1 MADVSPLAELL
12 GQALYQFTLIKPLLP
27 TYGHVIISALFPLY
41 IGAHAS
47 LSRPSSASKPPKT
60 SDNEAQDESENEEED
75 EEHQEDDQRMEGLA
89 PSDALVFP
97 LTAGATLGGLYLV
110 IKYMGADLLNKI
122 LGFYF
127 SQMGIFFAM
136 AFLKDAISVLRSFI
150 FPRKYTRRGK
160 TWKPRPS
167 ERMFAIV
174 QSPTTAQPVEIRKSP
189 LPGLLGSIPL
199 PESFLKALWVSREV
213 LYWRAK
219 VRFHMHR
226 VIHFERSFGTL
237 DILSALLSLPTVA
250 YFTFVSKPWWLT
262 NFLGF
267 SFCYGTLQL
276 MSPSTFV
283 TGSLILG
290 SLFFYDI
297 YFVYF
302 TPLMVTV
309 AKKLDVPIKLLFPR
323 PPAPSE
329 APDTVSLAMLGL
341 GDIII
346 PGMMVGLALRF
357 DLYLY
362 YKWKCVQKA
371 RSEGEDSGVVKP
383 VYQTATGG
391 WGERFW
397 AAPTK
402 PTEPELERPYRH
414 ARSFPKT
421 YFKASI
427 VGYTIGMITTL
438 AVMQI
443 FDHPQ
448 PALLYLVP
456 GILISLWG
464 TALVKGQVNEMWEF
478 SDAEE
483 EEDTNERDGEDGQKY
498 QVTSTDKNRSF
509 FARIFS
515 WSNEGSSTKS
525 SKPDKA
531 SNKKG
536 EDLTASSEKTDD
548 EKENKKSD
556 NNEAKSKSDS
566 KDSDSKSLDLFSIS
580 IYVPR
585 KTGSKTPKSQDY
597 VADSILD
604 KEDWSYVGVGK
615 QEKENEPPAKRRRR
629 SPRNAASMSQ

>member
-1 MADVSPLAELL
+1 MAEVSPLAELL
-12 GQALYQFTLIKPLLP
+12 GQVLYQFTLIKPLLP
-27 TYGHVIISALFPLY
+27 TYGHVVLSALFPLY

-47 LSRPSSASKPPKT
+47 LSRPSSAAKPPKH
-60 SDNEAQDESENEEED
+60 SDKDAVESDDEEED
-75 EEHQEDDQRMEGLA
+75 EKHQNDDQKMEGLA

-110 IKYMGADLLNKI
+110 IKYAGADLLNKI

-127 SQMGIFFAM
+127 SQMGIFFAL
-136 AFLKDAISVLRSFI
+136 AFLKDALSVLRSFV
-150 FPRKYTRRGK
+150 FPRKYTDGGR
-160 TWKPRPS
+160 TWKPSQS
-167 ERMFAIV
+167 ERVFSV
-174 QSPTTAQPVEIRKSP
+174 VTTSEPADIRHSP
-189 LPGLLGSIPL
+189 LPGIFGSIPL
-199 PESFLKALWVSREV
+199 PSLVLRAIWTLRGV

-219 VRFHMHR
+219 LRVYIHR
-226 VIHFERSFGTL
+226 VIHLECSLGAL
-237 DILSALLSLPTVA
+237 DILSGILSLPAVA
-250 YFTFVSKPWWLT
+250 YFTLVSKPWWLT

-276 MSPSTFV
+276 MSPSTFA

-329 APDTVSLAMLGL
+329 DPDTVSLAMLGL

-362 YKWKCVQKA
+362 YKAKGMVKA
-371 RSEGEDSGVVKP
+371 RSEGEGSVYVKP
-383 VYQTATGG
+383 LYQSATGG

-397 AAPTK
+397 APSARSN
-402 PTEPELERPYRH
+402 EPELEPPYCD

-421 YFKASI
+421 YFTASI
-427 VGYTIGMITTL
+427 VGYTIGMVTTL
-438 AVMQI
+438 AIMQI

-456 GILISLWG
+456 GVLISLWG
-464 TALVKGQVNEMWEF
+464 TALAKGQVHEMWNF

-483 EEDTNERDGEDGQKY
+483 EEDD
-498 QVTSTDKNRSF
+498 DKNGKDVEIGEKDHAIFPDKSRGL

-515 WSNEGSSTKS
+515 GSNEDKGSHIVSKVSNGKNQGLS
-525 SKPDKA
+525 SLEKAGHEIETENSQNNKDKTQ
-531 SNKKG
+531 SG
-536 EDLTASSEKTDD
+536 
-548 EKENKKSD
+548 
-556 NNEAKSKSDS
+556 S
-566 KDSDSKSLDLFSIS
+566 KDEGSKNLDLFLIS
-580 IYVPR
+580 VYVPR
-585 KTGSKTPKSQDY
+585 KAGSKKSQPVSQAGVGDS
-597 VADSILD
+597 ADVES
-604 KEDWSYVGVGK
+604 WSYVPVSK
-615 QEKENEPPAKRRRR
+615 QDNEPPAKRRRR
-629 SPRNAASMSQ
+629 SPRHATAKSE

>member
-1 MADVSPLAELL
+1 MAEVSPLAELL
-12 GQALYQFTLIKPLLP
+12 GQALYQFDLIKPLLP
-27 TYGHVIISALFPLY
+27 TYGHVILSALFPLY

-47 LSRPSSASKPPKT
+47 LSRPSSAAKAPKT
-60 SDNEAQDESENEEED
+60 SKKDVDQSDDDDED
-75 EEHQEDDQRMEGLA
+75 EERQSDDQKMEGLA

-110 IKYMGADLLNKI
+110 IKWAGADLLNKL

-127 SQMGIFFAM
+127 SQIGIFFAI
-136 AFLKDAISVLRSFI
+136 AFVKDALSVSRSFI
-150 FPRKYTRRGK
+150 FPRKYTRGGR
-160 TWKPRPS
+160 TFKPQPS
-167 ERMFAIV
+167 ERIFAV
-174 QSPTTAQPVEIRKSP
+174 EQSTNTEKADVRHSP
-189 LPGLLGSIPL
+189 LPGILGSIPL
-199 PESFLKALWVSREV
+199 PSFVLKILWICRAA

-219 VRFHMHR
+219 LR
-226 VIHFERSFGTL
+226 VHVHSAFSFKCSLGGL
-237 DILSALLSLPTVA
+237 DILSGLVSLPAVA

-362 YKWKCVQKA
+362 YKVKGTLKA
-371 RSEGEDSGVVKP
+371 RSEGGDSEFNKP
-383 VYQTATGG
+383 VYQPATGG

-397 AAPTK
+397 APPARSN
-402 PTEPELERPYRH
+402 EPELQPPYRD

-427 VGYTIGMITTL
+427 VGYTLGMVTTL

-456 GILISLWG
+456 GVLLSLWG
-464 TALVKGQVNEMWEF
+464 TALVKGQLHEMWDF

-483 EEDTNERDGEDGQKY
+483 EEEDSSENNGEKDEKDAEKA
-498 QVTSTDKNRSF
+498 SDKKRGL

-515 WSNEGSSTKS
+515 GPNEGTESHKVDKKEERSS
-525 SKPDKA
+525 DNA
-531 SNKKG
+531 NKK
-536 EDLTASSEKTDD
+536 TKA
-548 EKENKKSD
+548 KKSKGSDKKKSGKD
-556 NNEAKSKSDS
+556 NGPED
-566 KDSDSKSLDLFSIS
+566 LDLFSIS
-580 IYVPR
+580 IYLPR
-585 KTGSKTPKSQDY
+585 KARSKQNVQEDA
-597 VADSILD
+597 ADPAAAD
-604 KEDWSYVGVGK
+604 EGWSYVGVGR
-615 QEKENEPPAKRRRR
+615 QDNEPPAKRRRR
-629 SPRNAASMSQ
+629 SPRHAAAESQ

>member
-1 MADVSPLAELL
+1 MAEVSPLAELL

-27 TYGHVIISALFPLY
+27 TYGHVILSALFPLY

-47 LSRPSSASKPPKT
+47 LSRPSSAAKPPKR
-60 SDNEAQDESENEEED
+60 SDKDAIELDDEEED
-75 EEHQEDDQRMEGLA
+75 DEHQNDDQKMEGLA

-97 LTAGATLGGLYLV
+97 LTAGATLGGLYLM
-110 IKYMGADLLNKI
+110 IKYAGADLLNKI

-127 SQMGIFFAM
+127 SQMGIFFAL
-136 AFLKDAISVLRSFI
+136 AFVKDALSVSRSFV
-150 FPRKYTRRGK
+150 FPRKYTGGGR
-160 TWKPRPS
+160 TWKPSQS
-167 ERMFAIV
+167 ERVFSV
-174 QSPTTAQPVEIRKSP
+174 VTTSEPADIRQSP
-189 LPGLLGSIPL
+189 LPGIFGSIPL
-199 PESFLKALWVSREV
+199 PNLALRSLWALRGL

-219 VRFHMHR
+219 LRVHIHR
-226 VIHFERSFGTL
+226 VIRLECSLGTL
-237 DILSALLSLPTVA
+237 DILSGVLSLPAVA

-329 APDTVSLAMLGL
+329 APGTVSLAMLGL

-362 YKWKCVQKA
+362 YKAKGMIKA
-371 RSEGEDSGVVKP
+371 QSESEGLEYVKP
-383 VYQTATGG
+383 LYQSATGG

-397 AAPTK
+397 APPARPN
-402 PTEPELERPYRH
+402 EPELEPPYRD

-421 YFKASI
+421 YFTASI

-456 GILISLWG
+456 GVLISLWG
-464 TALVKGQVNEMWEF
+464 TALAKGQVHEMWNF

-483 EEDTNERDGEDGQKY
+483 DEDQDGKDGKDGKNDEKDRA
-498 QVTSTDKNRSF
+498 TSSDKSRGL

-515 WSNEGSSTKS
+515 GSNENKGSHKVS
-525 SKPDKA
+525 KA
-531 SNKKG
+531 SNGKNQG
-536 EDLTASSEKTDD
+536 LSSLENAGHETEVEKSEINKDKTGSGGKD
-548 EKENKKSD
+548 EGLKN
-556 NNEAKSKSDS
+556 
-566 KDSDSKSLDLFSIS
+566 LDLFSIS

-585 KTGSKTPKSQDY
+585 KAGSKKSQPASREE
-597 VADSILD
+597 VGDSTHDL
-604 KEDWSYVGVGK
+604 ESCSYVPVSK
-615 QEKENEPPAKRRRR
+615 QANEPPAKRRRR
-629 SPRNAASMSQ
+629 SPRHAPATSE

>member
-27 TYGHVIISALFPLY
+27 TYGHVIVSALFPLY

-47 LSRPSSASKPPKT
+47 LSRPNSASKPLKA
-60 SDNEAQDESENEEED
+60 SDLDDSDDEAED
-75 EEHQEDDQRMEGLA
+75 EEQQDDSQKMEGLA

-110 IKYMGADLLNKI
+110 IKYMGADILNKV

-136 AFLKDAISVLRSFI
+136 AFLKDAISTLRSFV
-150 FPRKYTRRGK
+150 FPRKYTRCGQ
-160 TWKPRPS
+160 TWKPKPS
-167 ERMFAIV
+167 ERVFTIV
-174 QSPTTAQPVEIRKSP
+174 PSNSTPVEPVDARKSP
-189 LPGLLGSIPL
+189 LPGLLGLIPL
-199 PESFLKALWVSREV
+199 PGFVVKALWITREV

-219 VRFHMHR
+219 LRVHVHR
-226 VIHFERSFGTL
+226 VVHFECPLGTL
-237 DILSALLSLPTVA
+237 DILSILISLPAVA
-250 YFTFVSKPWWLT
+250 YFAFVAKPWWLT

-309 AKKLDVPIKLLFPR
+309 AKNLDVPIKLLFPR
-323 PPAPSE
+323 PPAPTE

-362 YKWKCVQKA
+362 YEKKGSLKA
-371 RSEGEDSGVVKP
+371 RAEGETANFVKP
-383 VYQTATGG
+383 AYQSATGG

-397 AAPTK
+397 APSARS
-402 PTEPELERPYRH
+402 TEPELEPPYRD
-414 ARSFPKT
+414 ARTFPKT
-421 YFKASI
+421 YFKASL

-464 TALVKGQVNEMWEF
+464 TALVNGQVNEMWEF
-478 SDAEE
+478 SDSEE
-483 EEDTNERDGEDGQKY
+483 EEEGTNEKDGEK
-498 QVTSTDKNRSF
+498 DKKEQITASGESRSF
-509 FARIFS
+509 FARAFS
-515 WSNEGSSTKS
+515 WNSERKR
-525 SKPDKA
+525 PRDFDKA
-531 SNKKG
+531 SDKKEKSPETDG
-536 EDLTASSEKTDD
+536 EKLDKA
-548 EKENKKSD
+548 SD
-556 NNEAKSKSDS
+556 NDKPKAKSDS
-566 KDSDSKSLDLFSIS
+566 KDSNFKDLDLFSIS
-580 IYVPR
+580 IYIPR
-585 KTGSKTPKSQDY
+585 KAKSTNSESQIDT
-597 VADSILD
+597 ADSTPD

-629 SPRNAASMSQ
+629 SPRNDSSTSQ

>member
-1 MADVSPLAELL
+1 MAEVSPLAELL

-27 TYGHVIISALFPLY
+27 TYGHVILSALFPLY

-47 LSRPSSASKPPKT
+47 LSRPSSAAKPPKP
-60 SDNEAQDESENEEED
+60 SDKDALKSDDEEED
-75 EEHQEDDQRMEGLA
+75 EEHQNDDQKMEGLA

-110 IKYMGADLLNKI
+110 IKYAGADLLNRI

-127 SQMGIFFAM
+127 SQMGIFFAL
-136 AFLKDAISVLRSFI
+136 AFVKDALSVSRSFV
-150 FPRKYTRRGK
+150 FPRKYTRGGR
-160 TWKPRPS
+160 TWKSSHSQRVFS
-167 ERMFAIV
+167 SV
-174 QSPTTAQPVEIRKSP
+174 VTTSKPADIRQSP
-189 LPGLLGSIPL
+189 LPGIIGSIPL
-199 PESFLKALWVSREV
+199 PTLVVRTLWTLRDI

-219 VRFHMHR
+219 LRVHIHR
-226 VIHFERSFGTL
+226 VIHFECSFGAL
-237 DILSALLSLPTVA
+237 DILSGVLSLPAVA

-283 TGSLILG
+283 TGSLILS

-329 APDTVSLAMLGL
+329 TLDTVSLAMLGL

-362 YKWKCVQKA
+362 YKAKGVIKA
-371 RSEGEDSGVVKP
+371 RSDGGGSEFVKP
-383 VYQTATGG
+383 LYQSATGG

-397 AAPTK
+397 APSARPN
-402 PTEPELERPYRH
+402 EPELEPPYH
-414 ARSFPKT
+414 DARSFPKT
-421 YFKASI
+421 YFTASI
-427 VGYTIGMITTL
+427 VGYTIGMVITL

-456 GILISLWG
+456 GVLISLWG
-464 TALVKGQVNEMWEF
+464 TALIKGQVHEMWDF
-478 SDAEE
+478 SDVEE
-483 EEDTNERDGEDGQKY
+483 EYEKQNTKDGEN
-498 QVTSTDKNRSF
+498 VDKNRATFSDKSCGL

-515 WSNEGSSTKS
+515 SSSEGKGSH
-525 SKPDKA
+525 KA
-531 SNKKG
+531 SKLFNGKDQGLSPLKR
-536 EDLTASSEKTDD
+536 ASSETEVGKSEDNKDKTRSSGKD
-548 EKENKKSD
+548 EGLKN
-556 NNEAKSKSDS
+556 
-566 KDSDSKSLDLFSIS
+566 LDLFSIS

-585 KTGSKTPKSQDY
+585 KAGSKKPEPAGQGE
-597 VADSILD
+597 VADSVRH
-604 KEDWSYVGVGK
+604 EESRSYVPVSM
-615 QEKENEPPAKRRRR
+615 QDNEPPAKRRRR
-629 SPRNAASMSQ
+629 SPRHATETSE

>member
-1 MADVSPLAELL
+1 MAEVSPLAELL
-12 GQALYQFTLIKPLLP
+12 GQAIYHFNLVRPLLP
-27 TYGHVIISALFPLY
+27 TYGHVILSALFPLY

-47 LSRPSSASKPPKT
+47 LSRPSCATKPPKA
-60 SDNEAQDESENEEED
+60 SKKDAENESEEDEDEAQDG
-75 EEHQEDDQRMEGLA
+75 DQKMEGLA

-110 IKYMGADLLNKI
+110 IKWMGADTLNKI

-136 AFLKDAISVLRSFI
+136 AFVKDALSVLRSFV
-150 FPRKYTRRGK
+150 FPRKYNRGGK
-160 TWKPRPS
+160 IWKPKPS
-167 ERMFAIV
+167 DRAFTAI
-174 QSPTTAQPVEIRKSP
+174 QTSPGSEQVETEQSP
-189 LPGLLGSIPL
+189 LPGIFGLIPL
-199 PESFLKALWVSREV
+199 PRTVINALWTCREV

-219 VRFHMHR
+219 LRFHVHR
-226 VIHFERSFGTL
+226 IVSLDCSIGTL
-237 DILSALLSLPTVA
+237 DLLSVLMALPAVA

-309 AKKLDVPIKLLFPR
+309 AKNLDVPIKLLFPR
-323 PPAPSE
+323 PPAPTE

-341 GDIII
+341 GDIIV

-357 DLYLY
+357 DLFLY
-362 YKWKCVQKA
+362 YKQKGMLKA
-371 RSEGEDSGVVKP
+371 KAEGEASGFVKP
-383 VYQTATGG
+383 VFQQATGA

-397 AAPTK
+397 APSAK
-402 PTEPELERPYRH
+402 LNEPQLEIPYND

-421 YFKASI
+421 YFKASL
-427 VGYTIGMITTL
+427 VGYTVGMVTTL

-464 TALVKGQVNEMWEF
+464 TALIKGQVHEMWEF
-478 SDAEE
+478 SEG
-483 EEDTNERDGEDGQKY
+483 EEDEEDAA
-498 QVTSTDKNRSF
+498 TSDKGHGL
-509 FARIFS
+509 FARLFS
-515 WSNEGSSTKS
+515 KAHENTE
-525 SKPDKA
+525 SKNLDKA
-531 SNKKG
+531 SDDTKR
-536 EDLTASSEKTDD
+536 DTASPEKTKDTAD
-548 EKENKKSD
+548 EEKTE
-556 NNEAKSKSDS
+556 S
-566 KDSDSKSLDLFSIS
+566 KDEADLKADDKDDSEHLDIFSFS

-585 KTGSKTPKSQDY
+585 KAKLSKIQAEENAVKSTID
-597 VADSILD
+597 
-604 KEDWSYVGVGK
+604 EENWSYVGVGK
-615 QEKENEPPAKRRRR
+615 KDNEPPAKRRRR
-629 SPRNAASMSQ
+629 SPRNTAAASQ

>member
-1 MADVSPLAELL
+1 MAEVSPLAELL
-12 GQALYQFTLIKPLLP
+12 GQALYQFEQIRPLLP

-47 LSRPSSASKPPKT
+47 LSRPSSAAKPSKG
-60 SDNEAQDESENEEED
+60 SDKEAHDDSDDEEENEE
-75 EEHQEDDQRMEGLA
+75 HHSADQKMEGLV

-110 IKYMGADLLNKI
+110 IKYAGADLLNKI

-127 SQMGIFFAM
+127 SQMGMFFAM
-136 AFLKDAISVLRSFI
+136 AFVKDAVSVARSFV
-150 FPRKYTRRGK
+150 FPRKYTRKER
-160 TWKPRPS
+160 TWKPKPS
-167 ERMFAIV
+167 ERIFSV
-174 QSPTTAQPVEIRKSP
+174 VPVPSTQKPVDVRSSP
-189 LPGLLGSIPL
+189 LPGFLGSIQL
-199 PESFLKALWVSREV
+199 PGFVLSALWTFRTV

-219 VRFHMHR
+219 LRIHIHR
-226 VIHFERSFGTL
+226 VVNLECPLGAL
-237 DILSALLSLPTVA
+237 DILSVLLSLPAVG
-250 YFTFVSKPWWLT
+250 YFTFYSKPWWLT

-283 TGSLILG
+283 TGSLILS

-329 APDTVSLAMLGL
+329 APDAVSLAMLGL
-341 GDIII
+341 GDIIV

-362 YKWKCVQKA
+362 YKLKGTVKA
-371 RSEGEDSGVVKP
+371 RAEGEGSGLVKP

-397 AAPTK
+397 APSARPSETELK
-402 PTEPELERPYRH
+402 PPYSD

-427 VGYTIGMITTL
+427 VGYTAGMITTL
-438 AVMQI
+438 VVMQI

-456 GILISLWG
+456 GVLISLWG
-464 TALVKGQVNEMWEF
+464 TALVKGQIRDMWEF

-483 EEDTNERDGEDGQKY
+483 EEEEPNKKDGDEKTEKDQAPAPQKA
-498 QVTSTDKNRSF
+498 RGL

-515 WSNEGSSTKS
+515 GEEDAKS
-525 SKPDKA
+525 QNKDKD
-531 SNKKG
+531 NKK
-536 EDLTASSEKTDD
+536 EAEKGDI
-548 EKENKKSD
+548 KKSED
-556 NNEAKSKSDS
+556 KDGEAKDYKET
-566 KDSDSKSLDLFSIS
+566 DLFSIS
-580 IYVPR
+580 IYMPR
-585 KTGSKTPKSQDY
+585 KATTEKSPADKDASESTPD
-597 VADSILD
+597 
-604 KEDWSYVGVGK
+604 EEENWSYAGAAK
-615 QEKENEPPAKRRRR
+615 QDNEPPAKRRRR
-629 SPRNAASMSQ
+629 SPRHAAATSQ

>member
-1 MADVSPLAELL
+1 MAEVSPLAELL
-12 GQALYQFTLIKPLLP
+12 GQAIYHFNLVRPLLP
-27 TYGHVIISALFPLY
+27 TYGHVILSALFPLY

-47 LSRPSSASKPPKT
+47 LSRPSCAAKPPKA
-60 SDNEAQDESENEEED
+60 SEKEAKNETEDEDEED
-75 EEHQEDDQRMEGLA
+75 EAHDDDQKMEGLA

-110 IKYMGADLLNKI
+110 IKWMGADTLNKI

-136 AFLKDAISVLRSFI
+136 AFVKDALSVLRSFV
-150 FPRKYTRRGK
+150 FPRKYKRGGK
-160 TWKPRPS
+160 VWKPKPS
-167 ERMFAIV
+167 DRVFTAI
-174 QSPTTAQPVEIRKSP
+174 QTSAGSEQLETQQSP
-189 LPGLLGSIPL
+189 LPGIFGLIPL
-199 PESFLKALWVSREV
+199 PGTVLSALWTCREV

-219 VRFHMHR
+219 LRFHVHR
-226 VIHFERSFGTL
+226 IVHLDCSIGTL
-237 DILSALLSLPTVA
+237 DILSVLMALPAVA

-309 AKKLDVPIKLLFPR
+309 AKNLDVPIKLLFPR
-323 PPAPSE
+323 PPAPTE
-329 APDTVSLAMLGL
+329 APGTVSLAMLGL
-341 GDIII
+341 GDIIV

-357 DLYLY
+357 DLFLY
-362 YKWKCVQKA
+362 YKQKGMLKA
-371 RSEGEDSGVVKP
+371 KAEGEASGFVKP
-383 VYQTATGG
+383 IFQQATGG

-397 AAPTK
+397 APSAK
-402 PTEPELERPYRH
+402 STEPQLEIPYDT

-421 YFKASI
+421 YFKASL
-427 VGYTIGMITTL
+427 VGYTVGMVTTL

-464 TALVKGQVNEMWEF
+464 TALIKGQVLEMWEF
-478 SDAEE
+478 SEGEE
-483 EEDTNERDGEDGQKY
+483 DEEDTSEKTGQENAA
-498 QVTSTDKNRSF
+498 TSDKGRSL
-509 FARIFS
+509 FARLFS
-515 WSNEGSSTKS
+515 KASENTESGNL
-525 SKPDKA
+525 DKA
-531 SNKKG
+531 SNDTKR
-536 EDLTASSEKTDD
+536 DTASSEKTKDPADEEKTESKDKPASKADD
-548 EKENKKSD
+548 KD
-556 NNEAKSKSDS
+556 DS
-566 KDSDSKSLDLFSIS
+566 KHLDIFSFS

-585 KTGSKTPKSQDY
+585 RAKSSKTHAEENTGKPTIY
-597 VADSILD
+597 G
-604 KEDWSYVGVGK
+604 EENWSYVGVGK
-615 QEKENEPPAKRRRR
+615 KDNEPPAKRRRR
-629 SPRNAASMSQ
+629 SPRNAAAASQ

>member
-1 MADVSPLAELL
+1 MAEVSPLAELL
-12 GQALYQFTLIKPLLP
+12 GQALYQFTLVKPLLP

-41 IGAHAS
+41 VGAHAS
-47 LSRPSSASKPPKT
+47 LSRPSSSAKPPKP
-60 SDNEAQDESENEEED
+60 SDKDIQNQSEDEEED
-75 EEHQEDDQRMEGLA
+75 EEPQDDDQKMEGLA

-110 IKYMGADLLNKI
+110 IKWAGADILNKI

-127 SQMGIFFAM
+127 SQMGMFFAM
-136 AFLKDAISVLRSFI
+136 AFVKDALSVLRSFV
-150 FPRKYTRRGK
+150 FPRKYTRGGR
-160 TWKPRPS
+160 TWKPRLSERIFELAPRQTPS
-167 ERMFAIV
+167 E
-174 QSPTTAQPVEIRKSP
+174 PTGVRQSP
-189 LPGLLGSIPL
+189 LPGIFGSIPL
-199 PESFLKALWVSREV
+199 PIFVLKMLWACRAV

-219 VRFHMHR
+219 LRVHVHR
-226 VIHFERSFGTL
+226 VVHFKCSLGAL
-237 DILSALLSLPTVA
+237 DILSGLLSIPAVA
-250 YFTFVSKPWWLT
+250 YFALVSKPWWLT

-267 SFCYGTLQL
+267 SFSYGTLQL

-309 AKKLDVPIKLLFPR
+309 AKNLDVPIKLLFPR
-323 PPAPSE
+323 PPAPGE

-362 YKWKCVQKA
+362 YKLKGTLKA
-371 RSEGEDSGVVKP
+371 QSEGEVSGFVKP
-383 VYQTATGG
+383 VYQAATGG

-397 AAPTK
+397 ASSAK
-402 PTEPELERPYRH
+402 SNQSELEPPYRD

-427 VGYTIGMITTL
+427 VGYTVGMTTTL

-443 FDHPQ
+443 FDHAQ

-456 GILISLWG
+456 GVLFSLWG
-464 TALVKGQVNEMWEF
+464 TALVKGQVREMWEF
-478 SDAEE
+478 SDAEA
-483 EEDTNERDGEDGQKY
+483 EDEVSDGMDDENGQKGRE
-498 QVTSTDKNRSF
+498 SSSDKSRGL

-515 WSNEGSSTKS
+515 SSNES
-525 SKPDKA
+525 SKSRNVDRCSDKKDQT
-531 SNKKG
+531 SVT
-536 EDLTASSEKTDD
+536 LSEKANA
-548 EKENKKSD
+548 EIEKKSD
-556 NNEAKSKSDS
+556 KAKRQRNGKDGDS
-566 KDSDSKSLDLFSIS
+566 KNLDLFSIS
-580 IYVPR
+580 IYSPR
-585 KTGSKTPKSQDY
+585 KGRSKKPQTEGD
-597 VADSILD
+597 AAALD
-604 KEDWSYVGVGK
+604 EESWSYVGVGK
-615 QEKENEPPAKRRRR
+615 QDNEPPAKRRRR
-629 SPRNAASMSQ
+629 SPRFTSETPE

>member
-1 MADVSPLAELL
+1 MAEVSPVAELL
-12 GQALYQFTLIKPLLP
+12 GQAIYQFDLIKPLLP

-47 LSRPSSASKPPKT
+47 LSRPGSAANPAKL
-60 SDNEAQDESENEEED
+60 SDKDAENESEDDGED
-75 EEHQEDDQRMEGLA
+75 EESQDSDQKMESLG

-97 LTAGATLGGLYLV
+97 LTAGLTLGSLYLV
-110 IKYMGADLLNKI
+110 IKWMGADMLNKI

-136 AFLKDAISVLRSFI
+136 AFLKDALSVVRSFI
-150 FPRKYTRRGK
+150 FPRKYTRGGQ

-167 ERMFAIV
+167 KRFFAAVPSSTI
-174 QSPTTAQPVEIRKSP
+174 PEPVDVRRSP
-189 LPGLLGSIPL
+189 LPGIFGAIPL
-199 PESFLKALWVSREV
+199 PSIVLRVLWVSREM

-219 VRFHMHR
+219 LRIHVHR
-226 VIHFERSFGTL
+226 VLHLDFSLGSL
-237 DILSALLSLPTVA
+237 DILSASVALPAVA
-250 YFTFVSKPWWLT
+250 YFTFISKPWWLT

-283 TGSLILG
+283 TGSLILS

-323 PPAPSE
+323 PPAPTE
-329 APDTVSLAMLGL
+329 APDTISLAMLGL

-362 YKWKCVQKA
+362 YKQKGTLKA
-371 RSEGEDSGVVKP
+371 QAEGKDSASVKP
-383 VYQTATGG
+383 VYQSATGG

-397 AAPTK
+397 APSVK
-402 PTEPELERPYRH
+402 SNEPDLGAPYRD
-414 ARSFPKT
+414 ALSFPKT
-421 YFKASI
+421 YFKASL
-427 VGYTIGMITTL
+427 VGYTLGMVTTL

-456 GILISLWG
+456 GILLSLWG
-464 TALVKGQVNEMWEF
+464 TALLKGQISEMWEF
-478 SDAEE
+478 SDSEE
-483 EEDTNERDGEDGQKY
+483 EGEDNSEKE
-498 QVTSTDKNRSF
+498 TNSNEKNKVANPPKSRGL
-509 FARIFS
+509 FASIFS
-515 WSNEGSSTKS
+515 RHNETAASQIVDRAS
-525 SKPDKA
+525 DKQEQGA
-531 SNKKG
+531 A
-536 EDLTASSEKTDD
+536 ASSG
-548 EKENKKSD
+548 NPSD
-556 NNEAKSKSDS
+556 ATEDKPEDKDEAKPKSERKEDPKNLDIFS
-566 KDSDSKSLDLFSIS
+566 FSL
-580 IYVPR
+580 YVPR
-585 KTGSKTPKSQDY
+585 KAGSKEPQAQNVDDSTPNDKS
-597 VADSILD
+597 
-604 KEDWSYVGVGK
+604 WSYVSVGK
-615 QEKENEPPAKRRRR
+615 QENEPPTKRRRR
-629 SPRNAASMSQ
+629 SPRNLSAAAEPSQ

>member
-27 TYGHVIISALFPLY
+27 TYGHVILSALFPLY

-47 LSRPSSASKPPKT
+47 LSRPSSASKPPRNDK
-60 SDNEAQDESENEEED
+60 DELEDEEED
-75 EEHQEDDQRMEGLA
+75 DEQQEDGQKMEGLA

-97 LTAGATLGGLYLV
+97 LTAGATLGSLYLV
-110 IKYMGADLLNKI
+110 IKHMGADLLNKI

-136 AFLKDAISVLRSFI
+136 AFLKDATSVLRSFV
-150 FPRKYTRRGK
+150 FPRKYTRRGR
-160 TWKPRPS
+160 TWKPRS
-167 ERMFAIV
+167 SDRFFQIV
-174 QSPTTAQPVEIRKSP
+174 QNTTTAEAVDVRKSP

-199 PESFLKALWVSREV
+199 PRSFLKALWISREV

-219 VRFHMHR
+219 LRVHVHR
-226 VIHFERSFGTL
+226 VIHFECAFGTL
-237 DILSALLSLPTVA
+237 DILSALVSLPTVA

-362 YKWKCVQKA
+362 YKVKGALRA
-371 RSEGEDSGVVKP
+371 RSEGEDSAIVKP
-383 VYQTATGG
+383 IYQSATGG

-397 AAPTK
+397 ALSAR
-402 PTEPELERPYRH
+402 PTEPELEPPYRD

-421 YFKASI
+421 YFKASL
-427 VGYTIGMITTL
+427 VGYTVGMITTL
-438 AVMQI
+438 AVMQV

-464 TALVKGQVNEMWEF
+464 TALVKGQVHEMWEF

-483 EEDTNERDGEDGQKY
+483 EEEEDTNEKDGKFEQKDE
-498 QVTSTDKNRSF
+498 VAPAETSRSF
-509 FARIFS
+509 FARIFF
-515 WSNEGSSTKS
+515 W
-525 SKPDKA
+525 
-531 SNKKG
+531 
-536 EDLTASSEKTDD
+536 SSEDPSMKTHNENTSSDKKEDNPVVSSERTNGKKEVKESNDDD
-548 EKENKKSD
+548 EKSESD
-556 NNEAKSKSDS
+556 GKNADS
-566 KDSDSKSLDLFSIS
+566 KNLDLFSFS
-580 IYVPR
+580 IYVPQ
-585 KTGSKTPKSQDY
+585 KTASKKIQSEDDA
-597 VADSILD
+597 ADSALD

-615 QEKENEPPAKRRRR
+615 QDKENEPPAKRRRR
-629 SPRNAASMSQ
+629 SPRNASTSQ

>member
-1 MADVSPLAELL
+1 MAEVSPLAELL
-12 GQALYQFTLIKPLLP
+12 GQALYEFELVRPLLP

-47 LSRPSSASKPPKT
+47 LSRPSSAAKPSKG
-60 SDNEAQDESENEEED
+60 SDKDAQDDSEDEEED
-75 EEHQEDDQRMEGLA
+75 EEHHGADQKMEGLA

-110 IKYMGADLLNKI
+110 IKYAGADLLNKI

-127 SQMGIFFAM
+127 SQMGMFFAM
-136 AFLKDAISVLRSFI
+136 AFIKDAISVLRSFV
-150 FPRKYTRRGK
+150 FPRKYTRGGQV
-160 TWKPRPS
+160 WKPKPS
-167 ERMFAIV
+167 ERIFSVVSA
-174 QSPTTAQPVEIRKSP
+174 PTTKEPIDVRRSP
-189 LPGLLGSIPL
+189 LPGFLGSVPL
-199 PESFLKALWVSREV
+199 PDFVLNALWTFRTV

-219 VRFHMHR
+219 LRIHIHR
-226 VIHFERSFGTL
+226 VVHLECPLGVL
-237 DILSALLSLPTVA
+237 DILSVLLSLPAVA
-250 YFTFVSKPWWLT
+250 YFTFYSKPWWLT

-341 GDIII
+341 GDIIV

-362 YKWKCVQKA
+362 YKLKGTLKA
-371 RSEGEDSGVVKP
+371 RAESEDSAFVKP
-383 VYQTATGG
+383 VYQSATGG

-397 AAPTK
+397 APSPRPSGTELK
-402 PTEPELERPYRH
+402 PPYSD

-427 VGYTIGMITTL
+427 FGYTAGMITTL
-438 AVMQI
+438 VVMQI

-456 GILISLWG
+456 GVLISLWG
-464 TALVKGQVNEMWEF
+464 TALVKGQLREMWEF

-483 EEDTNERDGEDGQKY
+483 GEEEANEKNDEKNEKDQAPAPQKA
-498 QVTSTDKNRSF
+498 RGL

-515 WSNEGSSTKS
+515 NEDTASEK
-525 SKPDKA
+525 KDKDA
-531 SNKKG
+531 DNKKP
-536 EDLTASSEKTDD
+536 EDGD
-548 EKENKKSD
+548 
-556 NNEAKSKSDS
+556 EAKDPKET
-566 KDSDSKSLDLFSIS
+566 DLFSIS
-580 IYVPR
+580 IYMPR
-585 KTGSKTPKSQDY
+585 KAATEKSH
-597 VADSILD
+597 ADNDVFESSPD
-604 KEDWSYVGVGK
+604 EESWSYAGAVK
-615 QEKENEPPAKRRRR
+615 QDNEPPAKRRRR
-629 SPRNAASMSQ
+629 SPRHASATSQ

>member
-1 MADVSPLAELL
+1 MAEVSPLAELL

-27 TYGHVIISALFPLY
+27 TYGHVVLSALFPLY

-47 LSRPSSASKPPKT
+47 LSRPSSAAKPLKH
-60 SDNEAQDESENEEED
+60 SDKDAIEPDDEEED
-75 EEHQEDDQRMEGLA
+75 EEHQNGDQKMEGLA

-110 IKYMGADLLNKI
+110 IKYAGADLLNKI

-127 SQMGIFFAM
+127 SQMGIFFAL
-136 AFLKDAISVLRSFI
+136 AFVKDALSVSRSFV
-150 FPRKYTRRGK
+150 FPRKYISGGQI
-160 TWKPRPS
+160 WKPSQS
-167 ERMFAIV
+167 ERVFSAV
-174 QSPTTAQPVEIRKSP
+174 TTSKPADIRQSP
-189 LPGLLGSIPL
+189 LPGIFSSIPFPNL
-199 PESFLKALWVSREV
+199 VLMALWTLRGV

-219 VRFHMHR
+219 LRFHIHR
-226 VIHFERSFGTL
+226 VIHLECALGSL
-237 DILSALLSLPTVA
+237 DILSGVLSISAVA

-323 PPAPSE
+323 PPAPTE

-362 YKWKCVQKA
+362 YKAKGLVKG
-371 RSEGEDSGVVKP
+371 RSEGEGSEYVKP
-383 VYQTATGG
+383 LYQSATGG

-397 AAPTK
+397 APSARPN
-402 PTEPELERPYRH
+402 EPELEPPYRD

-421 YFKASI
+421 YFTASI
-427 VGYTIGMITTL
+427 VGYTIGMVTTL

-456 GILISLWG
+456 GVLISLWG
-464 TALVKGQVNEMWEF
+464 TALAKGQIHEMWNF

-483 EEDTNERDGEDGQKY
+483 EGEDETRNDGENSEKDRAA
-498 QVTSTDKNRSF
+498 SPDKSRGL

-515 WSNEGSSTKS
+515 S
-525 SKPDKA
+525 SKEDKGSHKARKVSNGQNQGLSSLEMAGHKTEEEKSKINKDKA
-531 SNKKG
+531 QSG
-536 EDLTASSEKTDD
+536 GTD
-548 EKENKKSD
+548 EGLKN
-556 NNEAKSKSDS
+556 
-566 KDSDSKSLDLFSIS
+566 LDLFSIS

-585 KTGSKTPKSQDY
+585 KAGLKKSQRASPAK
-597 VADSILD
+597 VGDSALD
-604 KEDWSYVGVGK
+604 EGSWSYVPVSK
-615 QEKENEPPAKRRRR
+615 QDNEPPVKRRRR
-629 SPRNAASMSQ
+629 SPRHAPATSE

>member
-1 MADVSPLAELL
+1 MAEVRPLAELL
-12 GQALYQFTLIKPLLP
+12 GQALYQFEQIRPLLP

-47 LSRPSSASKPPKT
+47 LSRPSSAAKASKASKG
-60 SDNEAQDESENEEED
+60 SDKEAHDDSDDEED
-75 EEHQEDDQRMEGLA
+75 EEEQHGADQKMEGLA

-110 IKYMGADLLNKI
+110 IKYAGADLLNKI

-127 SQMGIFFAM
+127 SQMGMFFAM
-136 AFLKDAISVLRSFI
+136 AFIKDAVSVVRSFV
-150 FPRKYTRRGK
+150 FPRKYTRGGR
-160 TWKPRPS
+160 TWKPKPS
-167 ERMFAIV
+167 ERIFSV
-174 QSPTTAQPVEIRKSP
+174 VSVPTTEEPADVRSSP
-189 LPGLLGSIPL
+189 LPGFLGSIPL
-199 PESFLKALWVSREV
+199 PGFVVKVLWAFRTV

-219 VRFHMHR
+219 LRIHIHR
-226 VIHFERSFGTL
+226 VVHLECPLGAL
-237 DILSALLSLPTVA
+237 DILSVLLSLPAVG
-250 YFTFVSKPWWLT
+250 YFTLYSKPWWLT

-283 TGSLILG
+283 TGSLILS

-329 APDTVSLAMLGL
+329 APDAVSLAMLGL
-341 GDIII
+341 GDIIV

-362 YKWKCVQKA
+362 YKLKGTLKA
-371 RSEGEDSGVVKP
+371 RAEGEDSGFIKP

-397 AAPTK
+397 VPLARPSETELK
-402 PTEPELERPYRH
+402 PPYSD

-427 VGYTIGMITTL
+427 VGYTVGMVTTL
-438 AVMQI
+438 VVMQI

-456 GILISLWG
+456 GVLISLWG
-464 TALVKGQVNEMWEF
+464 TALVKGQIREMWEF

-483 EEDTNERDGEDGQKY
+483 EEEETNEKGGGEKDEKDQAPAPQKA
-498 QVTSTDKNRSF
+498 RGL

-515 WSNEGSSTKS
+515 
-525 SKPDKA
+525 
-531 SNKKG
+531 G
-536 EDLTASSEKTDD
+536 EDTTSQ
-548 EKENKKSD
+548 KKDSG
-556 NNEAKSKSDS
+556 SDS
-566 KDSDSKSLDLFSIS
+566 KKKEEKEASKNSEDKDGEAKDSKDTDLFSIS
-580 IYVPR
+580 IYMPR
-585 KTGSKTPKSQDY
+585 KATAEKSPADRDASESTP
-597 VADSILD
+597 DS
-604 KEDWSYVGVGK
+604 EENWSYAGAAK
-615 QEKENEPPAKRRRR
+615 QDNEPPAKRRRR
-629 SPRNAASMSQ
+629 SPRHAPAASQ

>member
-1 MADVSPLAELL
+1 MDEVSPLAELL
-12 GQALYQFTLIKPLLP
+12 GQALYQFDLIRPLLP
-27 TYGHVIISALFPLY
+27 TYGHVIVSALFPLY

-47 LSRPSSASKPPKT
+47 LSRPPSAAKPAKD
-60 SDNEAQDESENEEED
+60 SDKDAENDLDDEDED
-75 EEHQEDDQRMEGLA
+75 EEGRDDQKMEGLA

-97 LTAGATLGGLYLV
+97 LTAGCTLGGLYLV
-110 IKYMGADLLNKI
+110 IKWMGADALNKI

-127 SQMGIFFAM
+127 SQMGIFFAL
-136 AFLKDAISVLRSFI
+136 AFVKDALSVLRSFV
-150 FPRKYTRRGK
+150 FPRKYSRGGQ

-167 ERMFAIV
+167 ERIFAV
-174 QSPTTAQPVEIRKSP
+174 VHSPTTMEDVEVRRSP
-189 LPGLLGSIPL
+189 LPGILSRIPL
-199 PESFLKALWVSREV
+199 PKIAIDALWICREI

-219 VRFHMHR
+219 LRIHIRR
-226 VIHFERSFGTL
+226 VLHLECPLGML
-237 DILSALLSLPTVA
+237 EILSGFLALPAVA

-267 SFCYGTLQL
+267 SFSYGTLQL
-276 MSPSTFV
+276 MSPSTFF
-283 TGSLILG
+283 TGSLILS

-323 PPAPSE
+323 PPAPTE

-362 YKWKCVQKA
+362 YKQKGMMKA
-371 RSEGEDSGVVKP
+371 RTQGLSSGFVKP
-383 VYQTATGG
+383 VYQSATGG

-397 AAPTK
+397 APSVK
-402 PTEPELERPYRH
+402 SNEPDLELPYRN

-421 YFKASI
+421 YFKASL
-427 VGYTIGMITTL
+427 VGYTFGMITTL

-464 TALVKGQVNEMWEF
+464 TALVKGQVREMWEY

-483 EEDTNERDGEDGQKY
+483 DAEDTREDEDMKDEKSKANSPNNG
-498 QVTSTDKNRSF
+498 RGL

-515 WSNEGSSTKS
+515 KHNETTGSQETDKTSENDPVPAGKGSSASNVSKNNAKS
-525 SKPDKA
+525 QTDDKA
-531 SNKKG
+531 ESN
-536 EDLTASSEKTDD
+536 D
-548 EKENKKSD
+548 
-556 NNEAKSKSDS
+556 
-566 KDSDSKSLDLFSIS
+566 LDLFSVS
-580 IYVPR
+580 IFVPR
-585 KTGSKTPKSQDY
+585 KTGSEKPQTEGLAGAVKAAVDDGS
-597 VADSILD
+597 L
-604 KEDWSYVGVGK
+604 SYVGVGE
-615 QEKENEPPAKRRRR
+615 QENEPPAKRRRR
-629 SPRNAASMSQ
+629 SPRNLAAAAKTQ